1 MTNRRR
7 NRFPV
12 GLVKLFRVFNKHKL
26 IFLPWPTKT
35 NSTAIHLLIKL
46 LRVLRR
52 NPTKSDGQ
60 RLRDALTELG
70 PAYIKLGQLLSTRSD
85 IFGVKVASELALLQD
100 HVPPDKDFDIT
111 SFIDSQQ
118 FNDQLALSG
127 ISELPIASASIAQ
140 IYTGKLL
147 DGSSVIL
154 KIVRPGI
161 EVAIRENMALLN
173 SLARLANKLAPSIR
187 RYHLPKLMRDQEK
200 IMLKETDMHS
210 ESRNQIQLRR
220 NFAGSDLLY
229 VPRVYTDYTRS
240 NLLVMEQ
247 IEGISIRQVTAL
259 KDKQVDL
266 KTLAHKGVETFFTQ
280 VFEHNFFHADMHP
293 GNIFID
299 VKEPKNPKYIA
310 LDCAIIGTLSEQDKL
325 YIAKSVYLFFQRDY
339 LGIALLQID
348 CGWVSATTDA
358 NRFADDIKGLCEP
371 IFGQPLS
378 KIHFAKFL
386 LDLLE
391 IAKDFDMEVQPQ
403 LVLLQKTLFY
413 VEGVGRE
420 LYPELDLWTTAKPF
434 INKWISKHFG
444 INAQI
449 QALLS
454 DAPANLQGVL
464 EIPSRAKKTDE
475 TIRQLK
481 KELAIQKQAI
491 QNLQEVR
498 RHQLWTRRLT
508 TLGGTTAIAFALI
521 NLWKIFPITEVINN
535 SSIYLNAMLLLIG
548 LVMLLRK

>member
-1 MTNRRR
+1 M
-7 NRFPV
+7 
-12 GLVKLFRVFNKHKL
+12 
-26 IFLPWPTKT
+26 
-35 NSTAIHLLIKL
+35 
-46 LRVLRR
+46 
-52 NPTKSDGQ
+52 
-60 RLRDALTELG
+60 
-70 PAYIKLGQLLSTRSD
+70 
-85 IFGVKVASELALLQD
+85 ALLQD
-100 HVPPDKDFDIT
+100 HVPPDKNFNIT
-111 SFIDSQQ
+111 SFIDSKQ
-118 FNDQLALSG
+118 FNDQIA
-127 ISELPIASASIAQ
+127 ISEISEFPIASASIAQ

-161 EVAIRENMALLN
+161 EVAIRENMALLHWLVRIAHN
-173 SLARLANKLAPSIR
+173 LAGSIR
-187 RYHLPKLMRDQEK
+187 RFHLPKLMLDQETV
-200 IMLKETDMHS
+200 MLKETDMYS
-210 ESRNQIQLRR
+210 ECRNQIQLRR

-229 VPRVYTDYTRS
+229 VPRVHTEYTRS

-247 IEGISIRQVTAL
+247 IEGISIRQIADL

-266 KTLAHKGVETFFTQ
+266 KMLAHKGVETFFTQ

-293 GNIFID
+293 GNIFVD
-299 VKEPKNPKYIA
+299 VKVPENPRYIA
-310 LDCAIIGTLSEQDKL
+310 LDCAIIGSLSEQDKL
-325 YIAKSVYLFFQRDY
+325 YIAKSVYLFFKRDY

-348 CGWVSATTDA
+348 CGWISATADA
-358 NRFADDIKGLCEP
+358 NRFAGNIKVLCEP

-378 KIHFAKFL
+378 KINFAKFL

-413 VEGVGRE
+413 IEGVGRA

-449 QALLS
+449 QALLT

-464 EIPSRAKKTDE
+464 EIPSRAKKSDE

-481 KELAIQKQAI
+481 KELAVQKQAI
-491 QNLQEVR
+491 QNLREGR
-498 RHQLWTRRLT
+498 RHQLWKRWLT
-508 TLGGTTAIAFALI
+508 NLGGATAIAFALI
-521 NLWKIFPITEVINN
+521 NLSKIFPITELINN
-535 SSIYLNAMLLLIG
+535 LSIYLNAILLLIG
-548 LVMLLRK
+548 LVMLIRK

>member
-1 MTNRRR
+1 M
-7 NRFPV
+7 PPA
-12 GLVKLFRVFNKHKL
+12 KEFNV
-26 IFLPWPTKT
+26 
-35 NSTAIHLLIKL
+35 
-46 LRVLRR
+46 R
-52 NPTKSDGQ
+52 
-60 RLRDALTELG
+60 
-70 PAYIKLGQLLSTRSD
+70 
-85 IFGVKVASELALLQD
+85 
-100 HVPPDKDFDIT
+100 
-111 SFIDSQQ
+111 SFINSQQ
-118 FNDQLALSG
+118 FDDQLALSE
-127 ISELPIASASIAQ
+127 ISEFPIASASIAQ
-140 IYTGKLL
+140 IYTGKLV
-147 DGSSVIL
+147 DGSNVIL

-161 EVAIRENMALLN
+161 EDAIRENMALL
-173 SLARLANKLAPSIR
+173 STLARITHNLVPSIR
-187 RYHLPKLMRDQEK
+187 RFHLPKLMRDQEK
-200 IMLKETDMHS
+200 VMLTETDMHS

-229 VPRVYTDYTRS
+229 VPRVHTDYTRS

-247 IEGISIRQVTAL
+247 IEGVSIRQITEL
-259 KDKQVDL
+259 KNKQVDL

-299 VKEPKNPKYIA
+299 VKEPQNPKYIA
-310 LDCAIIGTLSEQDKL
+310 LDCAIIGSLSEQDKL

-358 NRFADDIKGLCEP
+358 NRFADNIKELCEP

-386 LDLLE
+386 LDLFE

-434 INKWISKHFG
+434 INKWISNHFG
-444 INAQI
+444 VNAQI
-449 QALLS
+449 QALLT

-481 KELAIQKQAI
+481 KELAIQKQSI
-491 QNLQEVR
+491 QQLKGTGRN
-498 RHQLWTRRLT
+498 QLWKRRLT
-508 TLGGTTAIAFALI
+508 RLGGISAIAFAAI
-521 NLWKIFPITEVINN
+521 NLSQIVPITEVLNN
-535 SSIYLNAMLLLIG
+535 SPIYLNAILLFIG
-548 LVMLLRK
+548 LAMLFKK

>member
-12 GLVKLFRVFNKHKL
+12 GLFKLFRVFNKHKL

-118 FNDQLALSG
+118 FNYQLALSG

-229 VPRVYTDYTRS
+229 VPRVYTEYTRS
-240 NLLVMEQ
+240 NLMVMEQ
-247 IEGISIRQVTAL
+247 I
-259 KDKQVDL
+259 
-266 KTLAHKGVETFFTQ
+266 
-280 VFEHNFFHADMHP
+280 
-293 GNIFID
+293 
-299 VKEPKNPKYIA
+299 
-310 LDCAIIGTLSEQDKL
+310 
-325 YIAKSVYLFFQRDY
+325 
-339 LGIALLQID
+339 
-348 CGWVSATTDA
+348 
-358 NRFADDIKGLCEP
+358 
-371 IFGQPLS
+371 
-378 KIHFAKFL
+378 
-386 LDLLE
+386 
-391 IAKDFDMEVQPQ
+391 
-403 LVLLQKTLFY
+403 
-413 VEGVGRE
+413 
-420 LYPELDLWTTAKPF
+420 
-434 INKWISKHFG
+434 
-444 INAQI
+444 
-449 QALLS
+449 
-454 DAPANLQGVL
+454 
-464 EIPSRAKKTDE
+464 
-475 TIRQLK
+475 
-481 KELAIQKQAI
+481 
-491 QNLQEVR
+491 
-498 RHQLWTRRLT
+498 
-508 TLGGTTAIAFALI
+508 
-521 NLWKIFPITEVINN
+521 
-535 SSIYLNAMLLLIG
+535 
-548 LVMLLRK
+548 